1 MRKQEMIDL
10 ILEEEK
16 YLWTELKS
24 SIDEFGYD
32 SVTANS
38 IRNQWYAIDRLI
50 HKLEL
55 NKQ

>member
-24 SIDEFGYD
+24 SIDEFVYD

-38 IRNQWYAIDRLI
+38 IRNQYCAIDRLI